1 MKSDEDDM
9 TDPLTLAT
17 HLIALRT
24 DAGNAQALDAAM
36 DLVVAALGGFTIE
49 HFEREGSRSLLA
61 YVGPTRPERFGVLLN
76 GHVDVIPGN
85 PSLYQATIDGD
96 RLSGVGSV
104 DMKANLAVLIDVF
117 CLNARQTRFPLGLQ
131 IVSDEELGGFNG
143 TRYQMEHGVLADVVL
158 SGETTQF
165 DIIHQAKGIAW
176 YRCHIPGTT
185 AHGAYP
191 WRGDNA
197 LLIAQQFIARMLTRF
212 PIPAPNAWVT
222 TVNVAGID
230 THNFAFNK
238 VPDAVTVSLDVRFIP
253 ADRDTLALIL
263 QELLPADGTFEQL
276 VDESPLDTPADHP
289 ALHAL
294 KTSTEAVLGKPVAFR
309 AAMGSSDARHYA
321 QTGAACIEYGPFGT
335 GIASDDEHTSIAGL
349 RQYSTILERFL
360 RGYVPTTNKGT
371 ER

>member
-1 MKSDEDDM
+1 
-9 TDPLTLAT
+9 
-17 HLIALRT
+17 
-24 DAGNAQALDAAM
+24 
-36 DLVVAALGGFTIE
+36 
-49 HFEREGSRSLLA
+49 
-61 YVGPTRPERFGVLLN
+61 
-76 GHVDVIPGN
+76 
-85 PSLYQATIDGD
+85 
-96 RLSGVGSV
+96 
-104 DMKANLAVLIDVF
+104 
-117 CLNARQTRFPLGLQ
+117 
-131 IVSDEELGGFNG
+131 
-143 TRYQMEHGVLADVVL
+143 VLADVVL

-360 RGYVPTTNKGT
+360 RDYVPTTNKGT